1 MPENVEKVEKPAPYV
16 HPSQRPTED
25 LIKQFQEEMGITPPP
40 AEPPVEAGK
49 PATEVVAKPPA
60 AVEKADDT
68 PALVKIAKAK
78 DALRKERE
86 QVAPHLDMLKAFSPT
101 EAQRMA
107 QARAAGNPVAL
118 LAAAGFTH
126 AQYNAAVAG
135 LKDEPEATEKPTG
148 NPEYDSLKQELAAL
162 KAERDNERI
171 QSSRSQFLSHTEKL
185 LKDDPKYAHLS
196 SLGEWQSVEAVILAH
211 IREHGEPPGSTL
223 DESIQLAAEQVEYN
237 LKKEAERWSGVLT
250 KLRPGA
256 VVAQKAPESPRP
268 ASESPRTLTNANTT
282 APAAVRTTPKSR
294 DEIIAA
300 IARGEDID
308 DSTL

>member
-1 MPENVEKVEKPAPYV
+1 
-16 HPSQRPTED
+16 
-25 LIKQFQEEMGITPPP
+25 MGITPPP
-40 AEPPVEAGK
+40 EEKPAEAGK
-49 PATEVVAKPPA
+49 PATEAVAKPPPA
-60 AVEKADDT
+60 TEVATSKTDDT

-148 NPEYDSLKQELAAL
+148 NPEYDSLKQELAAI

-211 IREHGEPPGSTL
+211 IREHGEPPGATL

-256 VVAQKAPESPRP
+256 VVTQKAPESPRP
-268 ASESPRTLTNANTT
+268 VPESPRTLTNAMST
-282 APAAVRTTPKSR
+282 APAAARTAPKSR
-294 DEIIAA
+294 EELLEA
-300 IARGEDID
+300 IARGD
-308 DSTL
+308 DLSGFDP